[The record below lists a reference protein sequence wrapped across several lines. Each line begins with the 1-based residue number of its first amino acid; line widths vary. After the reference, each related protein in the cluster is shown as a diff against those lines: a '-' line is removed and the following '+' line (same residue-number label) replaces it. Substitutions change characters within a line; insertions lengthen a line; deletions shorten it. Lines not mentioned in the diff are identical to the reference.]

1 MHGFGLVAGRIRRET
16 LGSRLLCTLRTT
28 SRRPV
33 QVTPPMLWN
42 EVLVMLLL
50 ILVNGFFALSEMAL
64 VAAKRARLQTAAEQG
79 RAGAKS
85 ALALLEDPTSL
96 LSSIQICITL
106 IALVTGIYSGASFAG
121 PLEAVMV
128 RHTDIPIEFAE
139 KTAYGIV
146 VLLVTYVSLTIG
158 ELVPKRVA
166 LLHAESLAM
175 FVAPIM
181 RLLAKIMAPGVWL
194 LGVTVNTVL
203 KLLPISSAPQAAVT
217 EDDVRS
223 LVAEGTRAGVFLASE
238 RRLLE
243 GVMALAER
251 KVGSI
256 MIPRQDV
263 IWLDIEDPIEE
274 LWQQAKDSG
283 HARFLIAR
291 EKLENLLGM
300 ITLADLSEAVHRGK
314 LDADRDL
321 EPPLHIPDSIS
332 VLQLLD
338 QFQRSSTHLAVVT
351 DEYGEI
357 EGITTPIDIL
367 KAIAGELPELG
378 SRERPE
384 ALQRDDGSWLVDGHL
399 PIEELQRRLNRRDM
413 VGKDYHT
420 VAGFVLARLGRI
432 PKAGD
437 TVTWRD
443 LKVEIMDMDGVRIDK
458 ILLSTVAEPSRRA
471 RH

>member
-1 MHGFGLVAGRIRRET
+1 MPSSQLAVI
-16 LGSRLLCTLRTT
+16 
-28 SRRPV
+28 
-33 QVTPPMLWN
+33 
-42 EVLVMLLL
+42 LLL
-50 ILVNGFFALSEMAL
+50 ILLNGFFVLSEMAL
-64 VAAKRARLQTAAEQG
+64 VVAKRARLQTAAQQG
-79 RAGAKS
+79 RSGAKS
-85 ALALLEDPTSL
+85 ALALLEDPTTL
-96 LSSIQICITL
+96 LSAIQIWITL
-106 IALVTGIYSGASFAG
+106 TSLVTGIYSAESFAA
-121 PLEAVMV
+121 PL
-128 RHTDIPIEFAE
+128 AE
-139 KTAYGIV
+139 VLAAWGVPDRYAAKAAYGIV
-146 VLLVTYVSLTIG
+146 VLLVTFVTLTIG

-181 RLLAKIMAPGVWL
+181 RVLAAVSAPLVWALRLAVNGILKI
-194 LGVTVNTVL
+194 
-203 KLLPISSAPQAAVT
+203 LPLSSAPQAAVS
-217 EDDVRS
+217 EDDVRA
-223 LVAEGTRAGVFLASE
+223 LVAEGTSAGVFLASE

-243 GVMALAER
+243 GVLALADR

-256 MIPRQDV
+256 MIPRQEI
-263 IWLDIEDPIEE
+263 IWLDIEDPLDM
-274 LWQQAKDSG
+274 LWQRAKESG
-283 HARFLIAR
+283 HARFLVAR
-291 EKLENLLGM
+291 EKVENLLGM
-300 ITLADLSEAVHRGK
+300 ITLADLSEAVHRGQ
-314 LDADRDL
+314 LDPTKL

-384 ALQRDDGSWLVDGHL
+384 ATQRADGSWLVDGHL

-413 VGKDYHT
+413 VGRDYHT
-420 VAGFVLARLGRI
+420 VAGFVLSRLGRI

-437 TVTWRD
+437 MLTWRD

-458 ILLSTVAEPSRRA
+458 ILLSRTEGR
-471 RH
+471 